1 MMEKLNYSPD
11 YVLVASSDQSFCVAG
26 IPQQKACILK
36 KKKTLLLHLAFE
48 INWHCFFFIYRRHHK
63 LCLSVTLQ
71 ELGSP

>member
-1 MMEKLNYSPD
+1 MMEKLNYSLD

-36 KKKTLLLHLAFE
+36 KKPLLLHLAFE

>member
-36 KKKTLLLHLAFE
+36 KKKKPFFSILLLKLTGTVFFLFIE
-48 INWHCFFFIYRRHHK
+48 DIIN
-63 LCLSVTLQ
+63 SVFL
-71 ELGSP
+71 